1 MDIQSSAARRARC
14 GFTLIE
20 LVISL
25 GLVLVLLTVALP
37 SFTGVSAKH
46 ELRAISTHIHG
57 LLYLARS
64 EAVKR
69 NRWVTL
75 CPSDDGEQCAA
86 GFRWERG
93 LIMFADTDGDRVRD
107 TGEPV
112 LKRTPPISVKHSVA
126 TSTRRQRVRFSPMGL
141 AMGSNAT
148 FTVCDRASRTP
159 PQAVILSNTGRAR
172 FSATRADGS
181 PLRCGQTG

>member
-1 MDIQSSAARRARC
+1 MDIQPFAVRRARL

-20 LVISL
+20 LSITLAVL
-25 GLVLVLLTVALP
+25 LVLLAVAIP

-46 ELRAISTHIHG
+46 ELRDVLTHIHG

-75 CPSDDGEQCAA
+75 CPSHDGDSCAE

-93 LIMFADTDGDRVRD
+93 LIMFADADGDRNRD
-107 TGEPV
+107 DGETV
-112 LKRTPPISVKHSVA
+112 IKVIAGFGEKHSVA
-126 TSTRRQRVRFSPMGL
+126 TTTRRRRLRFSPLGL
-141 AMGSNAT
+141 SMGSNAT
-148 FTVCDRASRTP
+148 FTVCDLGSRTP

-172 FSATRADGS
+172 FSDTRADGS
-181 PLRCGQTG
+181 PLACG

>member
-1 MDIQSSAARRARC
+1 MEIQSLAARRARR

-25 GLVLVLLTVALP
+25 GILLVLLTVALP
-37 SFTGVSAKH
+37 SFKGVSAKH
-46 ELRAISTHIHG
+46 ELRDISTHIQG

-69 NRWVTL
+69 NAWVTL
-75 CPSDDGEQCAA
+75 CPSEDGEQCAE

-93 LIMFADTDGDRVRD
+93 LIMFADTDGDRLRD

-112 LKRTPPISVKHSVA
+112 LKKILPISGKHSVT
-126 TSTRRQRVRFSPMGL
+126 TSTGRRRLRFSPMGL

-148 FTVCDRASRTP
+148 FTICDSASSTP

-172 FSATRADGS
+172 FSDTRADGK
-181 PLRCGQTG
+181 PLSCGETG